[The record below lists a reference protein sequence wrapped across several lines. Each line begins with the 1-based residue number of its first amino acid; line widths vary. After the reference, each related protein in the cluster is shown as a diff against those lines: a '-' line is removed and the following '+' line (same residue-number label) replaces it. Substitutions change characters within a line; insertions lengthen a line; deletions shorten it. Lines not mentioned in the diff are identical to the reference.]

1 MIKLPTTIQK
11 DDQTFPTEASE
22 AFLVRER
29 SIWSSLDLDAGPQNL
44 ISQKRHVDHNQG
56 VEENLVV
63 FLFHKLLRSRV
74 WTPVISNLAC
84 KRP

>member
-11 DDQTFPTEASE
+11 DDQTFPTEISE

-29 SIWSSLDLDAGPQNL
+29 SIWSSLDVDAGPQNL
-44 ISQKRHVDHNQG
+44 ISQKRHLDYNQG

-63 FLFHKLLRSRV
+63 FLFRKLLRSRV
-74 WTPVISNLAC
+74 LTPLFSNLAC
-84 KRP
+84 APP